1 MHCEGSRDKKVAVQ
15 AETWLAEKM
24 QSASFTEAATRLCGA
39 CGMCCD
45 GTMFQIVRMQPGE
58 VPAKLGKL
66 GLKIRCRDGEY
77 YMEQP
82 CSALREKRCTVYQQ
96 RPVRCRLFNCQQLGR
111 LERSETTEAETMR
124 LIVETR
130 AMVERVKEL
139 IEQCGLREDGQALV
153 ERFERVTSTPVNET
167 LEPELISVREEL
179 DETMRTLKLRLNRE
193 FRLPPNCH

>member
-1 MHCEGSRDKKVAVQ
+1 MIPEEFPA
-15 AETWLAEKM
+15 
-24 QSASFTEAATRLCGA
+24 AATRLCAA

-58 VPAKLGKL
+58 VPAELGKL

-111 LERSETTEAETMR
+111 MERGETTESQAMMM
-124 LIVETR
+124 IIETR
-130 AMVERVKEL
+130 ALVEKVRVL
-139 IEQCGLREDGQALV
+139 IEQSGLREDGQAL
-153 ERFERVTSTPVNET
+153 FERYERVASTPVNQA
-167 LEPELISVREEL
+167 LEPELVAVREEL
-179 DETMRTLKLRLNRE
+179 DEVMRKLKLRLNRE
-193 FRLPPNCH
+193 FRLPPNSH

>member
-1 MHCEGSRDKKVAVQ
+1 MIPE
-15 AETWLAEKM
+15 E
-24 QSASFTEAATRLCGA
+24 FTAAATRLCAA

-58 VPAKLGKL
+58 VPAELGRL

-82 CSALREKRCTVYQQ
+82 CSALREKRCTVYEQ

-111 LERSETTEAETMR
+111 VERGETTEPEAMAM
-124 LIVETR
+124 IIETR
-130 AMVERVKEL
+130 ALVEKVRGL

-153 ERFERVTSTPVNET
+153 ERYERVASTPVNQA
-167 LEPELISVREEL
+167 LEPELVVVREEL
-179 DETMRTLKLRLNRE
+179 DEVMRKLKLRLNRE
-193 FRLPPNCH
+193 FRLPPNSH

>member
-1 MHCEGSRDKKVAVQ
+1 MIPEAFS
-15 AETWLAEKM
+15 
-24 QSASFTEAATRLCGA
+24 SAATRLCTA

-58 VPAKLGKL
+58 VPAELGKL

-82 CSALREKRCTVYQQ
+82 CSALREKRCTVYEQ

-111 LERSETTEAETMR
+111 VERGETTESEAMAM
-124 LIVETR
+124 IIETR
-130 AMVERVKEL
+130 ALVERVRGL

-153 ERFERVTSTPVNET
+153 ERYERVASTPVNQA
-167 LEPELISVREEL
+167 LEPELVAVREEL
-179 DETMRTLKLRLNRE
+179 DEVMRKLKLRLNRE
-193 FRLPPNCH
+193 FRLPPNSH

>member
-1 MHCEGSRDKKVAVQ
+1 MSAEDTAHVA
-15 AETWLAEKM
+15 A
-24 QSASFTEAATRLCGA
+24 RLCAA

-58 VPAKLGKL
+58 VPAELAKL

-82 CSALREKRCTVYQQ
+82 CSALREKRCTVYEQ

-111 LERSETTEAETMR
+111 LERGETTAAEAMAM
-124 LIVETR
+124 IVETR
-130 AMVERVKEL
+130 VMVERVRGL

-153 ERFERVTSTPVNET
+153 ERYERVASTPVDQA
-167 LEPELISVREEL
+167 LEPELVTVREEL
-179 DETMRTLKLRLNRE
+179 EETMRTLKLRLNRD
-193 FRLPPNCH
+193 FRLPPNSR

>member
-1 MHCEGSRDKKVAVQ
+1 MS
-15 AETWLAEKM
+15 AEDSTN
-24 QSASFTEAATRLCGA
+24 AAARLCAA

-58 VPAKLGKL
+58 VPAALGKL

-82 CSALREKRCTVYQQ
+82 CSALRENRCTVYEQ

-111 LERSETTEAETMR
+111 VERGESTESEAMAM
-124 LIVETR
+124 IVETR
-130 AMVERVKEL
+130 GLVERVKGL

-153 ERFERVTSTPVNET
+153 ERYERVASTPINEK
-167 LEPELISVREEL
+167 LEPELVAVRADLE
-179 DETMRTLKLRLNRE
+179 ETMRALKLQLNRE
-193 FRLPPNCH
+193 FRLPPGAK